1 MTTKLY
7 SEPVF
12 RISGDQGLI
21 MEFGDTISPLIHK
34 IVRTMILAMDQNPM
48 DGVVEYMPTYRAI
61 AVHYNP
67 LITSFERLK
76 SSLLELSANLQEVAI
91 AAPELIEL
99 PVCYGGEFGPDLDF
113 VATSHNLSQKEVIR
127 LHSDPEYLVY
137 MLGFTPG
144 YPFLG
149 GLPEVLHT
157 PRLGTP
163 RKKVPAGS
171 VGIANGQTGI
181 YPIESPGGW
190 QLIGQVPVKLFDPG
204 KSEPFLFSAGNI
216 IKFRSIDEQEY
227 MTIQQNN

>member
-7 SEPVF
+7 SQPVF

-21 MEFGDTISPLIHK
+21 MEFGDGISLQVHEP
-34 IVRTMILAMDQNPM
+34 VRTMILALNQNPM
-48 DGVVEYMPTYRAI
+48 DGVIEYMQTYRSI
-61 AVHYNP
+61 VVYYNP

-76 SSLLELSANLQEVAI
+76 NSLIEISANLWEIETVS
-91 AAPELIEL
+91 PKLIEL

-113 VATSHNLSQKEVIR
+113 VAASHSLSQEEVIR
-127 LHSDPEYLVY
+127 LHSGPEYPVY
-137 MLGFTPG
+137 MIGFTPG

-149 GLPEVLHT
+149 GLVEALHT
-157 PRLGTP
+157 PRLDTP

-171 VGIANGQTGI
+171 VGIANDQTGI

-190 QLIGQVPVKLFDPG
+190 QLIGQVPVKLFDPE
-204 KSEPFLFSAGNI
+204 KSDPFLFSAGNI
-216 IKFRSIDEQEY
+216 IKFRPVDEQEF

>member
-1 MTTKLY
+1 MATELY
-7 SEPVF
+7 KQPVF
-12 RISGDQGLI
+12 RVSGDQGLI
-21 MEFGDTISPLIHK
+21 MEFGNTISPRIHE
-34 IVRTMILAMDQNPM
+34 IVRTMILAMNQHPM
-48 DGVVEYMPTYRAI
+48 DGVVEYMPTYRAV

-67 LITSFERLK
+67 LITSFEHLK
-76 SSLLELSANLQEVAI
+76 SSLLELSANLEEVEI
-91 AAPELIEL
+91 AAPKLIEL

-113 VATSHNLSQKEVIR
+113 VATNHGLSQEEVIR
-127 LHSDPEYLVY
+127 LHSEPEYLVY
-137 MLGFTPG
+137 MIGFTPG

-157 PRLGTP
+157 PRLDTP

-204 KSEPFLFSAGNI
+204 KSDPFLFSAGNI
-216 IKFRSIDEQEY
+216 IKFRPVDKQEY
-227 MTIQQNN
+227 MTIRQNN